1 MEDMSPEVSA
11 SDRTP
16 PAAVHTR
23 TVTVAGHELTL
34 FMESPPMAHSLL
46 ADIRSARARVWV
58 EVYMIL
64 DDAVG
69 RAVADALKERAR
81 AGLDVRLLYDFVG
94 SYTTPTAFFDD
105 LADAGV
111 QVHAFHSV
119 WEALWKF
126 SPARLLNRRNHRK
139 LVVIDDRLAYFGG
152 MNLMDQRRTL
162 TEAASEL
169 PASSGWRDI
178 HVRLQGPQQA
188 EIADSFER
196 SWRRAHGEEIPR
208 RTPAYRRAVLAP
220 GEESIQFFDS
230 GPGLRHSRAGRV
242 FTRLLNR
249 ATRTVM
255 LSMAYFVPVGRV
267 RRALVRA
274 HRRGVF
280 IQVVV
285 PGQSDVAVVQSASR
299 HLYASLL
306 RRRFHL
312 YERKFQML
320 HSKVMVVDDQWSV
333 LGSCNFDARSFW
345 INLEFLAVIHS
356 RTLARTLREVIRY
369 EIAHSRRITLHD
381 SRQRSRWRRLMD
393 RLAWSLR
400 WWL

>member
-1 MEDMSPEVSA
+1 MSPEVSA
-11 SDRTP
+11 PDPAP
-16 PAAVHTR
+16 PAVATR

-34 FMESPPMAHSLL
+34 FMESPPMADALV
-46 ADIRSARARVWV
+46 ADIRSARVRVWV

-69 RAVADALKERAR
+69 QAVADALKERAR
-81 AGLDVRLLYDFVG
+81 AGLDVRLLYDFIG
-94 SYTTPTAFFDD
+94 SYTTPASFFEE
-105 LADAGV
+105 LAEAGV
-111 QVHAFHSV
+111 EVHAFHSV
-119 WEALWKF
+119 WEAFWRF
-126 SPARLLNRRNHRK
+126 SPARLLNRRDHRK
-139 LVVIDDRLAYFGG
+139 LAVIDDRVAYFGG
-152 MNLMDQRRTL
+152 MNLVDQRRTF
-162 TEAASEL
+162 TEPPQDL
-169 PASSGWRDI
+169 PASSGWRDV

-188 EIADSFER
+188 EIAESFER

-208 RTPAYRRAVLAP
+208 RTRAYRRAVLAP
-220 GEESIQFFDS
+220 GEESVQFFDS

-249 ATRTVM
+249 AAHTVL

-285 PGQSDVAVVQSASR
+285 PGESDVAVVQNASR
-299 HLYASLL
+299 HLYGRLL

-320 HSKVMVVDDQWSV
+320 HSKVMVVDGQWSV

-356 RTLARTLREVIRY
+356 RTLAKALQEVIRY
-369 EIAHSRRITLHD
+369 EIAHSRRITLRET
-381 SRQRSRWRRLMD
+381 RQRSRWRRFVD

>member
-1 MEDMSPEVSA
+1 MEDMSPEVPATSRA
-11 SDRTP
+11 L
-16 PAAVHTR
+16 PAAMQTR
-23 TVTVAGHELTL
+23 TLTVADHELTL
-34 FMESPPMAHSLL
+34 FMESPLMVQMLL
-46 ADIRSARARVWV
+46 ADIRSARERVWV
-58 EVYMIL
+58 EVYIIL
-64 DDAVG
+64 NDAVG
-69 RAVADALKERAR
+69 RAVAEALKERAR
-81 AGLDVRLLYDFVG
+81 AGLDVCLLYDFIG
-94 SYTTPTAFFDD
+94 SYTTPTTFFDD
-105 LADAGV
+105 LAEAGV

-119 WEALWKF
+119 WEALWRF

-152 MNLMDQRRTL
+152 MNLVDQRRVW
-162 TEAASEL
+162 TEAAHDR
-169 PASSGWRDI
+169 PASSGWRDV

-188 EIADSFER
+188 EIAESFER

-208 RTPAYRRAVLAP
+208 RTRAYRRATLAP

-230 GPGLRHSRAGRV
+230 GPGLRHTRAGRV

-274 HRRGVF
+274 HRRRVF

-299 HLYASLL
+299 HLYARLL

-356 RTLARTLREVIRY
+356 RALAQTLREVIRY
-369 EIAHSRRITLHD
+369 EIAHSQRITIHH
-381 SRQRSRWRRLMD
+381 SRERSRWRRFMD

>member
-1 MEDMSPEVSA
+1 MSPEVSA
-11 SDRTP
+11 PDP
-16 PAAVHTR
+16 AAPAAVQTR

-34 FMESPPMAHSLL
+34 FMESPPMAHSLV

-81 AGLDVRLLYDFVG
+81 AGLDVRLLYDFIG
-94 SYTTPTAFFDD
+94 SYTTPTTFFDD
-105 LADAGV
+105 LAEAGV
-111 QVHAFHSV
+111 HVHAFHSF
-119 WEALWKF
+119 WEAFWKF
-126 SPARLLNRRNHRK
+126 SPTRVLNRRNHRK
-139 LVVIDDRLAYFGG
+139 LTVIDDRVAYFGG
-152 MNLMDQRRTL
+152 MNLVDPRRAL
-162 TEAASEL
+162 TEAAQDL
-169 PASSGWRDI
+169 PASAGWRDV
-178 HVRLQGPQQA
+178 HVRLHGPQQA
-188 EIADSFER
+188 EIAESFER

-208 RTPAYRRAVLAP
+208 RTRAYRRAVLAP

-249 ATRTVM
+249 ATRTVL

-280 IQVVV
+280 LQVVV
-285 PGQSDVAVVQSASR
+285 PGQSDVALVQNASR
-299 HLYASLL
+299 HLYARLL

-320 HSKVMVVDDQWSV
+320 HSKVMVVDGQWSV

-356 RTLARTLREVIRY
+356 RTLAQVLHEVIRY
-369 EIAHSRRITLHD
+369 EITHSRRITL
-381 SRQRSRWRRLMD
+381 RETRRRGRWRRLMD